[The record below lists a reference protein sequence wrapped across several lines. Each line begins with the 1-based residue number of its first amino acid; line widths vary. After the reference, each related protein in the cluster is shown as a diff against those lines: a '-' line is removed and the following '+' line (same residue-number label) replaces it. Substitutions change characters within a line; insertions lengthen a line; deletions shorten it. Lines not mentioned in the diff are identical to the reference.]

1 MLNLNPNQ
9 LVNSNNSDYDL
20 TKKISLYS
28 FISIV
33 LIVIFIITP
42 LNNMF
47 LLSPMMKIIIVIILG
62 YTFYLNIKQIDILRK
77 QSNKSNNNDPDFTSQ
92 INTNIITS
100 YVFSLFIGL
109 LIIFVIRK
117 LFLY

>member
-9 LVNSNNSDYDL
+9 LANSNNSDYDL
-20 TKKISLYS
+20 TKTIFLYS

-33 LIVIFIITP
+33 LIVIFIIMP
-42 LNNMF
+42 LNNIF
-47 LLSPMMKIIIVIILG
+47 LLSPIMKIIIIIILG
-62 YTFYLNIKQIDILRK
+62 YTFYLNIKQINILR
-77 QSNKSNNNDPDFTSQ
+77 NKSNNTSNNDPDFTGQ

-109 LIIFVIRK
+109 LIIFIIRK
-117 LFLY
+117 LF